1 MDYIYYFAY
10 GSNLNLK
17 QMKIRCPEFKLI
29 KAITLDGY
37 RLIFRSVADIEKD
50 SNSKVEGVIFMISN
64 QDERNLDKHE
74 GVPNIYRKEYFN
86 CIIDNNEESV
96 LYYKMNSAGIG
107 KPTNKY
113 YNAIQEGYLQNNLD
127 ISILKDALKYSISNK
142 KEPIFFSAKWR
153 D

>member
-1 MDYIYYFAY
+1 
-10 GSNLNLK
+10 
-17 QMKIRCPEFKLI
+17 MKIRCPEFKLI

-107 KPTNKY
+107 KPLINTTM
-113 YNAIQEGYLQNNLD
+113 QF
-127 ISILKDALKYSISNK
+127 K
-142 KEPIFFSAKWR
+142 KVICKII
-153 D
+153 

>member
-1 MDYIYYFAY
+1 
-10 GSNLNLK
+10 
-17 QMKIRCPEFKLI
+17 MKIRCPEFKHV
-29 KAITLDGY
+29 KNITLDGY

-50 SNSKVEGVIFMISN
+50 PNSKVEGVIFMISK

-96 LYYKMNSAGIG
+96 LYYKMNSSGIG
-107 KPTNKY
+107 KPSDKY
-113 YNAIQEGYLQNNLD
+113 YNAIQEGYLQNNLN